1 MDLVFSYFYKQLFYV
16 FGATKDI
23 NGCAETVNKGIENKK
38 KKKKSR
44 MENGDI
50 DECVGKSQCIFV
62 LRMLARNTKQ
72 YWALS

>member
-38 KKKKSR
+38 KKKKKVEWK
-44 MENGDI
+44 MVTLMNVWGKVNVYLCL
-50 DECVGKSQCIFV
+50 ECLQETPSSIGH
-62 LRMLARNTKQ
+62 
-72 YWALS
+72 